1 MVSRR
6 VTRQNGKKDR
16 TCFATLQSAIER
28 DDSLLRAKILAKT
41 ARHEGTCGTSSTHPV
56 TGLYS
61 IIYGNPFLLF
71 KQAEG

>member
-6 VTRQNGKKDR
+6 VTCQTGQRKIAAVSPPYSHGSMVMIPSYERKYLPVGRDEGM
-16 TCFATLQSAIER
+16 CGMSSAY
-28 DDSLLRAKILAKT
+28 
-41 ARHEGTCGTSSTHPV
+41 PV

-71 KQAEG
+71 TQAEG